1 MPNLGLL
8 HSPLRI
14 LFAGSPEIA
23 VPSLLAV
30 GKAFTLVGVLTNPPA
45 PKGRGL
51 SPAPTP
57 VAQAAAEH
65 FPGVP
70 VLAPERLGPAQR
82 ETVSVLQ
89 PDLLVVFAYGR
100 IFGPKFLGL
109 FPQGGVNVHPS
120 LLPRWRGP
128 SPIPYA
134 ILARDEETGI
144 SVQRLALRLDSG
156 DVLGR
161 QRLPLSGR
169 ETAGQ
174 LSEWAAGAGAE
185 LLAAVLSRIADGS
198 VSAEPQDET
207 LATWSHQMS
216 KDDGLV
222 DWSRSAIEIDAM
234 VRAYTPW
241 PGAWTTLGGERLGL
255 LETRP
260 YADETGY
267 PGAGEPETGQPGT
280 GKAEPGTVA
289 GIDKSR
295 GIMVQT
301 GAGLLALRVLQA
313 RGKKPLA
320 YRDFANGARNLP
332 GARLGDTGSSPATP
346 ASGR

>member
-1 MPNLGLL
+1 M
-8 HSPLRI
+8 RI
-14 LFAGSPEIA
+14 LFAGSPDIA

-30 GKAFTLVGVLTNPPA
+30 GKAFELVGVLTNPPA

-51 SPAPTP
+51 APAPTP

-70 VLAPERLGPAQR
+70 ILAPERLGPEERAA
-82 ETVSVLQ
+82 VAALQ
-89 PDLLVVFAYGR
+89 PELLVVFAYGR

-109 FPQGGVNVHPS
+109 FPLGGVNVHPS

-134 ILARDEETGI
+134 ILARDEETGVC
-144 SVQRLALRLDSG
+144 VQRLALRLDSG

-161 QRLPLSGR
+161 QCLPLAGR
-169 ETAGQ
+169 ETAGE
-174 LSEWAAGAGAE
+174 LSDWAARAGAD
-185 LLAAVLSRIADGS
+185 LLVAVVSLIAESR
-198 VSAEPQDET
+198 VSAEPQDEKQ
-207 LATWSHQMS
+207 ATWSHQMA

-222 DWSRSAIEIDAM
+222 DWSRSALEIDAM

-241 PGAWTTLGGERLGL
+241 PGAWTTLQGQRLGL

-260 YADETGY
+260 IVDETGL
-267 PGAGEPETGQPGT
+267 AETASPETGNS
-280 GKAEPGTVA
+280 KPGTVV

-301 GAGLLALRVLQA
+301 GAGLLALTVLQA

-332 GARLGDTGSSPATP
+332 GACLGDAGSGPVIE
-346 ASGR
+346 R

>member
-1 MPNLGLL
+1 M
-8 HSPLRI
+8 RI
-14 LFAGSPEIA
+14 LFAGSPGIA
-23 VPSLLAV
+23 VPCLLAA
-30 GKAFTLVGVLTNPPA
+30 GRDFELAGVLTNPPA

-51 SPAPTP
+51 APAPTP
-57 VAQAAAEH
+57 VAEAAAQH

-70 VLAPERLGPAQR
+70 ILAPERLGPAER
-82 ETVSVLQ
+82 EAVAALK
-89 PDLLVVFAYGR
+89 PDLLAVFAYGR
-100 IFGPKFLGL
+100 IFGPKFLSL
-109 FPQGGVNVHPS
+109 FPLGGINVHPS

-134 ILARDEETGI
+134 ILARDAETGI

-156 DVLGR
+156 DVLAR
-161 QRLPLSGR
+161 QHLPLGGR
-169 ETAGQ
+169 ETAGE

-185 LLAAVLSRIADGS
+185 LLAAVLPLIAEGS
-198 VSAEPQDET
+198 ETAEPQDEA
-207 LATWSHQMS
+207 LATWSRQMS

-222 DWSRSAIEIDAM
+222 DWSRSALDIDAM
-234 VRAYTPW
+234 VRAYAPW

-255 LETRP
+255 LETLP
-260 YADETGY
+260 CLDDQGSN
-267 PGAGEPETGQPGT
+267 GAGNCGSAA
-280 GKAEPGTVA
+280 AEPGTVT

-332 GARLGDTGSSPATP
+332 GARLGDTSHSW
-346 ASGR
+346 

>member
-1 MPNLGLL
+1 M
-8 HSPLRI
+8 RI
-14 LFAGSPEIA
+14 LFAGSPDIA
-23 VPSLLAV
+23 VPSLLTV
-30 GKAFTLVGVLTNPPA
+30 GKAFELVGLLTNPPA

-51 SPAPTP
+51 APAPTP

-65 FPGVP
+65 FPGLP
-70 VLAPERLGPAQR
+70 ILAPERLGPAER
-82 ETVSVLQ
+82 EIVAALQ

-134 ILARDEETGI
+134 ILARDAETGI

-156 DVLGR
+156 DILGR

-174 LSEWAAGAGAE
+174 LSDWAAGVGAE
-185 LLAAVLSRIADGS
+185 MLGAVLSRIADGS
-198 VSAEPQDET
+198 VSAEPQDEG

-222 DWSRSAIEIDAM
+222 DWKTSALDIDAM

-241 PGAWTTLGGERLGL
+241 PGAWTTLHGQRLGL
-255 LETRP
+255 LETVP
-260 YADETGY
+260 YTAEPGSAESGSTGI
-267 PGAGEPETGQPGT
+267 GN
-280 GKAEPGTVA
+280 AEPGTVA

-332 GARLGDTGSSPATP
+332 GACLGDTGIGPAIL

>member
-1 MPNLGLL
+1 M
-8 HSPLRI
+8 RI
-14 LFAGSPEIA
+14 LFTGSPEIA

-30 GKAFTLVGVLTNPPA
+30 GRDFDLVGVLTNPPA

-70 VLAPERLGPAQR
+70 ILAPERLGPAER
-82 ETVSVLQ
+82 EAVTALQ
-89 PDLLVVFAYGR
+89 PELLVVFAYGR
-100 IFGPKFLGL
+100 IFGPRFLGL

-134 ILARDEETGI
+134 ILARDAETGLC
-144 SVQRLALRLDSG
+144 VQRLALRLDSG

-161 QRLPLSGR
+161 QRLPLGGR
-169 ETAGQ
+169 ETAGV
-174 LSEWAAGAGAE
+174 LSDWAARAGAD
-185 LLAAVLSRIADGS
+185 LLVAVISLIADGS
-198 VSAEPQDET
+198 VSAEPQDEAQ
-207 LATWSHQMS
+207 ATWSRQMS

-222 DWSRSAIEIDAM
+222 DWSRSALEIDAM

-255 LETRP
+255 LETWP
-260 YADETGY
+260 YPAETGNAD
-267 PGAGEPETGQPGT
+267 PGM
-280 GKAEPGTVA
+280 VA

-332 GARLGDTGSSPATP
+332 GARLGGTGYSPVTPAT
-346 ASGR
+346 GR

>member
-1 MPNLGLL
+1 M
-8 HSPLRI
+8 RI

-30 GKAFTLVGVLTNPPA
+30 GKAFELVGVLTNPPA

-51 SPAPTP
+51 APAPTP

-70 VLAPERLGPAQR
+70 ILAPERLGPPER
-82 ETVSVLQ
+82 EAVAALN
-89 PDLLVVFAYGR
+89 PDLLAVFAYGR

-109 FPQGGVNVHPS
+109 FPLGGVNVHPS

-134 ILARDEETGI
+134 ILARDAETGI
-144 SVQRLALRLDSG
+144 CVQRLALRLDSG
-156 DVLGR
+156 DILGR
-161 QRLPLSGR
+161 QRLPLTGR
-169 ETAGQ
+169 ETAGG
-174 LSEWAAGAGAE
+174 LSDWAAGAGAD
-185 LLAAVLSRIADGS
+185 LLGAVLSLIAEGRE
-198 VSAEPQDET
+198 SAEPQDEG

-222 DWSRSAIEIDAM
+222 DWKAGALEIDAM

-241 PGAWTTLGGERLGL
+241 PGAWTTLHGERLGL
-255 LETRP
+255 LETWP
-260 YADETGY
+260 YADEAGPQE
-267 PGAGEPETGQPGT
+267 PGNAGMEY
-280 GKAEPGTVA
+280 AEPGTVV

-320 YRDFANGARNLP
+320 YRDFANGARNLA
-332 GARLGDTGSSPATP
+332 GARLGDTSLAGEP
-346 ASGR
+346 ASVGEPVSGR